1 MSSRAVKKSASSAS
15 TPPTPPASSKSAQ
28 KAPRASRSLPSARNN
43 NFDSD
48 FDAQEVLI
56 GLLEASYFLAVLTD
70 GEGTPVYPPP
80 PAYVLQPPAELTGP
94 YLRLLNTVLANLRV
108 ARVRLSAVS
117 EEESL
122 EAHVLSPDRAA
133 TAANSFPLVVPTP
146 IASPASAVVFSAAK
160 SSRSDVRPQRALF
173 PDAQSGDKLA
183 KSTLALR
190 LTRQALRQLE
200 CVERQAELARS
211 AIAGQRIAHHALR
224 DYRTKA
230 NRHVAV
236 ANGELRA
243 LIQRTSTLEDLD
255 PEVPGRNSPAP
266 QIPSTLGD
274 LPALAAVEEA
284 AAIDIRRFSQEDFTH
299 PPPPKTSERAKRAA
313 ALAPSPTARA
323 DKRPASPESPPPEP
337 GRAPARRKRA
347 K

>member
-1 MSSRAVKKSASSAS
+1 MSSRTVKKTAQSAS
-15 TPPTPPASSKSAQ
+15 TPPTPPAPSKSAQ
-28 KAPRASRSLPSARNN
+28 KAPRSSRSIPSAKNN

-48 FDAQEVLI
+48 FDAQDVLVA
-56 GLLEASYFLAVLTD
+56 LLEASYFLAVLTE
-70 GEGTPVYPPP
+70 GEGSPVFPPS
-80 PAYVLQPPAELTGP
+80 PAYILQPPADLAGP

-117 EEESL
+117 EEDSL

-133 TAANSFPLVVPTP
+133 NAVTSFPLVVPTP
-146 IASPASAVVFSAAK
+146 NDSPASAVAFSAAK

-173 PDAQSGDKLA
+173 PSDAQGGDKLA
-183 KSTLALR
+183 KSTRALR

-243 LIQRTSTLEDLD
+243 LILRTSTLEELE
-255 PEVPGRNSPAP
+255 PEVPGRNSPPP
-266 QIPSTLGD
+266 QIPSTLGE

-284 AAIDIRRFSQEDFTH
+284 AVDIRRFSQEDFTL
-299 PPPPKTSERAKRAA
+299 PSPSKVGERAKRVASRV
-313 ALAPSPTARA
+313 PSPTARA
-323 DKRPASPESPPPEP
+323 DKRPPSPEPPTSEP
-337 GRAPARRKRA
+337 GRAPTRRKRA